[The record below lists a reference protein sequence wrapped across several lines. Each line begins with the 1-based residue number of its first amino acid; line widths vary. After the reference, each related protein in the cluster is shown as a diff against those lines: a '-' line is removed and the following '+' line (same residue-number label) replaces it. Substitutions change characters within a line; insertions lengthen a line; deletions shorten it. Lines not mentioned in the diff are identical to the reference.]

1 MTLRGEV
8 ERGESRAAFTIVLDD
23 YSLQAVR
30 GLDEDLARAGALVMR
45 SFKGLPAPHL
55 LRRFHGAAVVGG
67 PDRTGLL
74 ARLERAT
81 ATVPAPVIAILPEG
95 VAPEAAL
102 RGPGVVDLIP
112 ARSQN
117 VARRILLMAHVPIVG
132 AQRGC
137 GTGASPGTR
146 RQGRDP
152 EPNAAAAAEARRTA
166 VVAVASSTGG
176 VWVLAAMLRDLP
188 TAGRAV
194 VVAQH
199 MEAEFVPS
207 FAGWLMSDSGWRV
220 VVVDGVAALAEGT
233 AYVPAG
239 GRDLVVDDL
248 VVRALPPSGRFM
260 PSADRLLTS
269 VAAVGPRAT
278 GVVLSGMGTDG
289 TQGLAAIAERGGRV
303 FCQAPHSAVVPS
315 MPQSALARTRAAVA
329 VAPDRLAAAISANA

>member
-1 MTLRGEV
+1 MIPREEV
-8 ERGESRAAFTIVLDD
+8 ERGASRDAFTIVLDD
-23 YSLQAVR
+23 YSLQTVP
-30 GLDEDLARAGALVMR
+30 GLEEDLARAGALVMR

-55 LRRFHGAAVVGG
+55 FRRFRGAAVVGG

-112 ARSQN
+112 ARSRD
-117 VARRILLMAHVPIVG
+117 VARRVLLMAQVPIVG
-132 AQRGC
+132 AQRGTR
-137 GTGASPGTR
+137 GSPGAK

-152 EPNAAAAAEARRTA
+152 EPLAGPGVEARRTE

-188 TAGRAV
+188 AAGRAV

-207 FAGWLMSDSGWRV
+207 FAEWLMSDSGWRV
-220 VVVDGVAALAEGT
+220 VVVDGAAALAEGT

-239 GRDLVVDDL
+239 GRDLVVDDA

-260 PSADRLLTS
+260 PSADRLLAS
-269 VAAVGPRAT
+269 VAARGARAT
-278 GVVLSGMGTDG
+278 GVVLSGMGSDG
-289 TQGLAAIAERGGRV
+289 TVGLAAIAERGGRAL
-303 FCQAPHSAVVPS
+303 CQAPDSAVVPS
-315 MPQSALARTRAAVA
+315 MPQSALERTRAAVA
-329 VAPDRLAAAISANA
+329 VPPDRLAAAISASA